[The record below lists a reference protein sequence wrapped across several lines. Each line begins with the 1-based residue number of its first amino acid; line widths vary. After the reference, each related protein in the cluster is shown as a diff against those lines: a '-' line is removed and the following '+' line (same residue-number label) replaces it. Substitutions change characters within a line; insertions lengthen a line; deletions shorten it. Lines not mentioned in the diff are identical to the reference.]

1 MTINTP
7 EYMQEFNMP
16 YYIYIV
22 TTIDTTTKKT
32 VQAVSEFEN
41 FKQAKAEVR
50 RLRAEEKLQE
60 NQSYKVIFAESAA
73 EAEQRL
79 IEYREEPV
87 AKEWEK

>member
-1 MTINTP
+1 
-7 EYMQEFNMP
+7 MP

-22 TTIDTTTKKT
+22 TAIDTTTKKS
-32 VQAVSEFEN
+32 VEPVSEFEN
-41 FKQAKAEVR
+41 FKQAKTEVR
-50 RLRAEEKLQE
+50 RLRAEQPLQD
-60 NQSYKVIFAESAA
+60 NQSYKVMFAESNA

>member
-1 MTINTP
+1 
-7 EYMQEFNMP
+7 MP

-22 TTIDTTTKKT
+22 TTIDTTTKKS
-32 VQAVSEFEN
+32 VEPVSEFEN
-41 FKQAKAEVR
+41 FKQAKTEVR
-50 RLRAEEKLQE
+50 RLRAEQPLQD
-60 NQSYKVIFAESAA
+60 NQSYKVMFAESNA

>member
-1 MTINTP
+1 
-7 EYMQEFNMP
+7 MP

-22 TTIDTTTKKT
+22 TTIDTTTKKA

-50 RLRAEEKLQE
+50 RLRAEEQLQD
-60 NQSYKVIFAESAA
+60 NQSYKVIFAESAV

>member
-1 MTINTP
+1 
-7 EYMQEFNMP
+7 MP
-16 YYIYIV
+16 YYIYTV

-32 VQAVSEFEN
+32 VERISEFEN
-41 FKQAKAEVR
+41 FKLAKTEVR
-50 RLRAEEKLQE
+50 RLRSEAPLQD
-60 NQSYKVIFAESAA
+60 NQSYKIIFAEDTA

>member
-1 MTINTP
+1 
-7 EYMQEFNMP
+7 MP

-22 TTIDTTTKKT
+22 TSIDTTTKKS
-32 VQAVSEFEN
+32 VEPVSEFEN
-41 FKQAKAEVR
+41 FKQAKTEVR
-50 RLRAEEKLQE
+50 RLRAEQPLQD
-60 NQSYKVIFAESAA
+60 NQSYKVMFAESNA

>member
-1 MTINTP
+1 
-7 EYMQEFNMP
+7 MP

-22 TTIDTTTKKT
+22 TTIDTTTKKA
-32 VQAVSEFEN
+32 VEAVSEFEN

-50 RLRAEEKLQE
+50 RLRAEEELQD
-60 NQSYKVIFAESAA
+60 NQTYKVIFAENAA

-79 IEYREEPV
+79 IEYREEPI